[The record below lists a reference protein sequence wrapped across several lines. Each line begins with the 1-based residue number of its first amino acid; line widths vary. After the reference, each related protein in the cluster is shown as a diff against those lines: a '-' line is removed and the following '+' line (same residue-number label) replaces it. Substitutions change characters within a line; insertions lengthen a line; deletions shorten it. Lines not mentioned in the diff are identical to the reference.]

1 MNTDRHN
8 LAAEI
13 FVEAMDLDAAAR
25 RRLLVERC
33 GDDAALRDEVESL
46 LLAHDGAARRM
57 ETPAAEVFIRAV
69 SGTAAAGAPG
79 EGEADEALPQ
89 AIGPYR
95 VLGLL
100 GEGGMGRVY
109 VAEQVQPRRRVALK
123 VIRAGAASRTV
134 LRRFERE
141 AAALARLQHPGIAH
155 VYQTGTA
162 DTGRGPQ
169 PYLAMELV
177 EGLPLTRHVREHAL
191 STRQKLELIARV
203 CDAVQHAHER
213 GIVHRDLKPANVLVI
228 DEPTA
233 TGSGST
239 HGWSDGTHEWGVGR
253 PKVLDFGVA
262 RLTDDDHAAMTAAT
276 SVGQLIGTLAYM
288 SPEQVSGGAAAVDAR
303 SDVYALGVM
312 LYELLAGRLPID
324 ARSMSAPEAVRAIR
338 QDDPPTLSSIDRSF
352 RGDVETIVAKAL
364 EKDPARRYQ
373 SAAELAA
380 DLRRH
385 LSDQPIVAHP
395 PSAMYQFGKFA
406 QRNRGLVAGLGVA
419 AAVLV
424 AASIG
429 LAVLAVVAV
438 SQRDDARE
446 AGRQAEAARQRADEA
461 RQHADEARQRAETK
475 EQTARRVNAVL
486 NDMLARANPS
496 RSGSRAMTL
505 VEAADGLALR
515 LDTILADEPEV
526 RSSIQDTLARLY
538 TGLGR
543 YAAAAELAKM
553 AYEEKAAR
561 LGRADRETLITL
573 LVYALALHLG
583 GDSAAAHGLLEQGL
597 ADVSAFHPNDRE
609 LHSEFLFV
617 LSTVETARDRHERSL
632 DYARR
637 TIEVIGDD
645 PSLAERRRRAEVRLI
660 NILAEL
666 GRTHEAV
673 PIAERVLPEIE
684 ASTDPRSADLVEA
697 YLTVGRVYSA
707 AREHAKAEPYARR
720 ALEVSA
726 EVLGEDHPRWFAA
739 ADALAGVLS
748 SQFKFDEA
756 LPLARHVLEVRRRTL
771 GEGHRLT
778 QASINNL
785 GWLLT
790 RAGRYAEA
798 EPLLREAVALV
809 EPRAGLESATTLRSY
824 NNLANALNH
833 LRRFD
838 EALEIYERIV
848 PAADRALP
856 ADSAERARYRYGL
869 ARSLIGLGRH
879 AEAEAP
885 LLWCHEMIRDRS
897 TERLM
902 RKQSAERLAEVYRAL
917 QRDDDAARWQ
927 AEADGVSL

>member
-1 MNTDRHN
+1 MSTDRHN

-13 FVEAMDLDAAAR
+13 FVQTMDLDAASREQMLAN
-25 RRLLVERC
+25 RC
-33 GDDAALRDEVESL
+33 GDDPALRAEVESL
-46 LLAHDGAARRM
+46 LSSHDGAARRM

-69 SGTAAAGAPG
+69 SGTAAAGAML
-79 EGEADEALPQ
+79 EGETDLDALPQ

-109 VAEQVQPRRRVALK
+109 VAEQDQPRRRVALK
-123 VIRAGAASRTV
+123 VIRAGAVSRSI

-169 PYLAMELV
+169 PFLAMELV
-177 EGLPLTRHVREHAL
+177 EGLPLTRHAREHAL
-191 STRQKLELIARV
+191 STRQKLELVARV

-233 TGSGST
+233 TGSGSSLAR
-239 HGWSDGTHEWGVGR
+239 SDGSHEWGVGR

-288 SPEQVSGGAAAVDAR
+288 SPEQVSGGSAAVDAR

-364 EKDPARRYQ
+364 EKNPDRRYQ
-373 SAAELAA
+373 SAADLAD

-385 LSDQPIVAHP
+385 LADQPIVAHP
-395 PSAMYQFGKFA
+395 PSAMYQFAKFA
-406 QRNRGLVAGLGVA
+406 QRNRGLVVGLGVA

-424 AASIG
+424 LASAG
-429 LAVLAVVAV
+429 LAVLAAVALA
-438 SQRDDARE
+438 QRDDARE
-446 AGRQAEAARQRADEA
+446 AGRQAEVARRRADEA
-461 RQHADEARQRAETK
+461 REKAET
-475 EQTARRVNAVL
+475 QARTTRRVNAVL
-486 NDMLARANPS
+486 NDMLSRANPS
-496 RSGSRAMTL
+496 RAGSKDMTL
-505 VEAADGLALR
+505 VDAADGLAVR
-515 LDTILADEPEV
+515 LDTVLADEAEV
-526 RSSIQDTLARLY
+526 RSDIQDTLARLY

-543 YAAAAELAKM
+543 YTIAAELAM
-553 AYEEKAAR
+553 SAYEEKAAR
-561 LGRADRETLITL
+561 LGRDDRETLITL

-583 GDSAAAHGLLEQGL
+583 GNSTAAHQLLEPAL
-597 ADVSAFHPNDRE
+597 SDVMRAHPDDRE
-609 LHSEFLFV
+609 LRSEYLFV
-617 LSTVETARDRHERSL
+617 LSTVEAARDRFESSL
-632 DYARR
+632 DFARR

-645 PSLAERRRRAEVRLI
+645 PTLATRRRRAQVRLI

-666 GRTHEAV
+666 GRTGEAV

-684 ASTDPRSADLVEA
+684 ASTDPQDADLVEA

-707 AREHAKAEPYARR
+707 AREHARAEPYARR
-720 ALEVSA
+720 AVAIASG
-726 EVLGEDHPRWFAA
+726 VLGEDHPRWFAA
-739 ADALAGVLS
+739 ADALAGILT

-756 LPLARHVLEVRRRTL
+756 LPLAQHVLDVRRRTL
-771 GEGHRLT
+771 GESSRAT

-809 EPRAGLESATTLRSY
+809 EPRAGLESPTTLRAY

-833 LRRFD
+833 MRRFD

-856 ADSAERARYRYGL
+856 ADSVEPARYRYGQ

-879 AEAEAP
+879 AQAEA
-885 LLWCHEMIRDRS
+885 LLLRSHEVSRDRP
-897 TERLM
+897 TERLL
-902 RKQSAERLAEVYRAL
+902 RKQSAERLVEVYRAL
-917 QRDDDAARWQ
+917 QREDEAARWQ
-927 AEADGVSL
+927 AEADGVTL